1 MIKSSSGKMGSVESG
16 YSLLQKMLKKKEGRA
31 VAHVR

>member
-16 YSLLQKMLKKKEGRA
+16 YGLLQKMFKKKEGR
-31 VAHVR
+31 